1 VPGRLRGGGWPRGNL
16 PDRAGRVSAAQQLF
30 LIGEDL
36 VPLLV
41 LAVALTGRNPETVKE
56 LPAEHRVLEDRA
68 VAISITKRRRG
79 KTLARQTVHWEIG
92 PASRQLH
99 TPGGFYL
106 LVHELTRRSRSFS
119 GTTSLWS
126 VWTGRSGVN
135 GHTAPFGPRL
145 TRGLDLSRWAAA
157 EGLTADA
164 PEGGQPAPLVLRLDR
179 LKTTAEARRA
189 KATGGHLPSTATTN
203 TMDVSYLHYL
213 RNDPVIRAWAEDIID
228 VALADAEDSAR
239 SFQVRV
245 LGPQVHDRFRADPE
259 AAAREL
265 GTTAARLGQALAGML
280 DTLAASCLD
289 IDHSPF
295 SSGRC
300 TASFLMCL
308 HCPNALVLE
317 RHLPM
322 LYALLDRLQEALGQ
336 MTVPDWCRAHGVTWL
351 IITRL
356 ILPAFSP
363 AQREAAIRG
372 KPAADQA
379 GLLDLLPG
387 PREPQ

>member
-1 VPGRLRGGGWPRGNL
+1 L
-16 PDRAGRVSAAQQLF
+16 
-30 LIGEDL
+30 
-36 VPLLV
+36 
-41 LAVALTGRNPETVKE
+41 
-56 LPAEHRVLEDRA
+56 
-68 VAISITKRRRG
+68 
-79 KTLARQTVHWEIG
+79 
-92 PASRQLH
+92 
-99 TPGGFYL
+99 
-106 LVHELTRRSRSFS
+106 
-119 GTTSLWS
+119 
-126 VWTGRSGVN
+126 
-135 GHTAPFGPRL
+135 
-145 TRGLDLSRWAAA
+145 WAAA

-164 PEGGQPAPLVLRLDR
+164 YDGSEPAPLVLRLDR
-179 LKTTAEARRA
+179 LKTTAETRRA

-213 RNDPVIRAWAEDIID
+213 RNDPVIQAWAEDIID
-228 VALADAEDSAR
+228 AALADAEDHAR

-245 LGPQVHDRFRADPE
+245 LGPEIHDRFRADPE
-259 AAAREL
+259 AAARDL
-265 GTTAARLGQALAGML
+265 GTNAARLGQALAGTL

-295 SSGRC
+295 GSGRC

-322 LYALLDRLQEALGQ
+322 LYALLDRLQESLGQ
-336 MTVPDWCRAHGVTWL
+336 MTVTDWCRAHGVTWL

-356 ILPAFSP
+356 ILPEFSP